1 MLQVAGRAQLEQARK
16 KESFQY
22 PAIFYDD
29 LDVWENERQQFDA
42 AGEIREKSNTAG
54 RSQTTCPK
62 LRKTMHL
69 TIAIIKKYLPDPY
82 PLQTIENQSTI
93 IGWLLYLNSLVVI
106 QFLISQKDK
115 LAFHLPCIFCRITH
129 TAL

>member
-54 RSQTTCPK
+54 RSQTTCAA
-62 LRKTMHL
+62 RKSAL
-69 TIAIIKKYLPDPY
+69 FSQLSIA
-82 PLQTIENQSTI
+82 QAIED
-93 IGWLLYLNSLVVI
+93 
-106 QFLISQKDK
+106 IS
-115 LAFHLPCIFCRITH
+115 
-129 TAL
+129 